1 MRLGRTILS
10 AIAAGFVALAAPA
23 AVQPAA
29 AQGTIKIG
37 EVNSYKAQPA
47 FLEPYKKGME
57 LAVEE
62 INAAAPETPC
72 FILHLYAG
80 ALLNR
85 AALRV
90 LGFTRAEVS
99 FVLLGELVVVTL
111 LAIPIGSGF
120 GFGLAWAVSEAFSND
135 IYQVSA
141 YPDPSSIGTAAV
153 AVLASAVFSGWMV
166 KRQIDKADLVLA
178 LKTRE

>member
-1 MRLGRTILS
+1 VSGAYLRIDTSLSDDIFERLNDIPTIAGVSLKS
-10 AIAAGFVALAAPA
+10 DSREAFQRIMDTGAGAVRYVMAFIAGVITFGV
-23 AVQPAA
+23 V
-29 AQGTIKIG
+29 
-37 EVNSYKAQPA
+37 Y
-47 FLEPYKKGME
+47 
-57 LAVEE
+57 
-62 INAAAPETPC
+62 NAARIA
-72 FILHLYAG
+72 YAE
-80 ALLNR
+80 R
-85 AALRV
+85 ARDLASLRV
-90 LGFTRAEVS
+90 VGFTRAEVS